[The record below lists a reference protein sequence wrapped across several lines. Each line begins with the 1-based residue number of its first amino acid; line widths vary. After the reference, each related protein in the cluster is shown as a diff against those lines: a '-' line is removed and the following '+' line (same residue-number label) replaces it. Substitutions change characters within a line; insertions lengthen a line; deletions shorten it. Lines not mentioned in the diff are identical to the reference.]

1 MCCNLISLHPQTSR
15 CAPSFSSLNKALVQL
30 QLILKLGVT
39 NAIKNLIT
47 MNLRKQLVLKHCITK
62 WDLKNRLAKLWLV
75 FNISEHQLNHCI
87 TNVSI
92 LGYMTPPELGHM
104 TTRQL
109 PKVTSDKDRYDSNLN
124 TNSNHCTTGG
134 TPNEWTGINWT
145 QTEMFT

>member
-62 WDLKNRLAKLWLV
+62 
-75 FNISEHQLNHCI
+75 
-87 TNVSI
+87 
-92 LGYMTPPELGHM
+92 
-104 TTRQL
+104 
-109 PKVTSDKDRYDSNLN
+109 
-124 TNSNHCTTGG
+124 
-134 TPNEWTGINWT
+134 
-145 QTEMFT
+145 